1 MPPTPKTGRLDPLKQ
16 KAIEQQPVG
25 QKPQKSNTQ
34 KPMRS
39 GAVRT
44 ARSGSSQPRLNQQ
57 QRADN
62 TIDLLVRSATR
73 LFGERGYANT
83 SLEDI
88 ALDCNL
94 TIGAIYHHFGN
105 KKALFAAANEAAER
119 RIIDTIE
126 EVPDAGTG
134 DGDVL
139 QLFQRRWQALL
150 NLCNESGFRQIV
162 LIDSP
167 NVLGRDRWVSSE
179 VTRNMQS
186 LAALTAQRSIE
197 LELTLRIMRGAAA
210 EAILALAESGNA
222 EATRR
227 VVDSIINRLL
237 TTIAE
242 SFAAD
247 SR

>member
-1 MPPTPKTGRLDPLKQ
+1 MSPSPKTGRSPSSEQ
-16 KAIEQQPVG
+16 KSQKSSA
-25 QKPQKSNTQ
+25 QKPVR
-34 KPMRS
+34 P
-39 GAVRT
+39 GAAT
-44 ARSGSSQPRLNQQ
+44 SSRGVSPPPRLNQQ
-57 QRADN
+57 QRTDN

-73 LFGERGYANT
+73 LFGERGYAST

-105 KKALFAAANEAAER
+105 KKGLFAAANEAAER

-126 EVPDAGTG
+126 QVSDGSGNVG

-139 QLFQRRWQALL
+139 QVFQRRWQALL

-186 LAALTAQRSIE
+186 LASLTAQRSIE

-210 EAILALAESGNA
+210 EAILALAEAGNS
-222 EATRR
+222 ETTRR

>member
-1 MPPTPKTGRLDPLKQ
+1 MSPTSKTGRSPASSKPKSAGQ
-16 KAIEQQPVG
+16 KSTG
-25 QKPQKSNTQ
+25 QKPASR
-34 KPMRS
+34 RS
-39 GAVRT
+39 TSPTSRGA
-44 ARSGSSQPRLNQQ
+44 SSQPRLNQQ
-57 QRADN
+57 QRTDS
-62 TIDLLVRSATR
+62 TIELLVRSATR

-126 EVPDAGTG
+126 LVSEDGVAG
-134 DGDVL
+134 GDVL

-150 NLCNESGFRQIV
+150 NLCNEAGFRQIV

-179 VTRNMQS
+179 VTRNMQ
-186 LAALTAQRSIE
+186 ALTAQRSIE

-210 EAILALAESGNA
+210 EAILALAESGNS
-222 EATRR
+222 ETTRR

-242 SFAAD
+242 SFVAD
-247 SR
+247 SRQA

>member
-1 MPPTPKTGRLDPLKQ
+1 MSPTSKTGRSPASPKQ
-16 KAIEQQPVG
+16 KPTGQESTG
-25 QKPQKSNTQ
+25 QKPASRRSSAARNPGASN
-34 KPMRS
+34 
-39 GAVRT
+39 
-44 ARSGSSQPRLNQQ
+44 QPRLNQQ
-57 QRADN
+57 QRTDS
-62 TIDLLVRSATR
+62 TIELLVRSATR

-126 EVPDAGTG
+126 QVSEDGVAG
-134 DGDVL
+134 GDVL

-150 NLCNESGFRQIV
+150 NLCNEAGFRQIV

-179 VTRNMQS
+179 VTRNMQ
-186 LAALTAQRSIE
+186 ALTAQRSIE

-210 EAILALAESGNA
+210 EAILALAESGNS
-222 EATRR
+222 ETTRR
-227 VVDSIINRLL
+227 VVDSVINRLL

-242 SFAAD
+242 SFATD
-247 SR
+247 SRQA

>member
-1 MPPTPKTGRLDPLKQ
+1 MSPTPKTGRPPSSPRKSN
-16 KAIEQQPVG
+16 A
-25 QKPQKSNTQ
+25 QKP
-34 KPMRS
+34 
-39 GAVRT
+39 AART
-44 ARSGSSQPRLNQQ
+44 ARTGSGQPRLNQQ
-57 QRADN
+57 QRTDS
-62 TIDLLVRSATR
+62 TIDQLVRSATR

-105 KKALFAAANEAAER
+105 KKALFAAANEAAEH
-119 RIIDTIE
+119 RIIDTIDQ
-126 EVPDAGTG
+126 VSDGG
-134 DGDVL
+134 VDDGDVL
-139 QLFQRRWQALL
+139 QLFQRRWKALL
-150 NLCNESGFRQIV
+150 DLCNESGFRQIV

-186 LAALTAQRSIE
+186 LASLTAQRSLE
-197 LELTLRIMRGAAA
+197 LDLTLRIMRGAAA

-242 SFAAD
+242 SFTAD

>member
-1 MPPTPKTGRLDPLKQ
+1 MSPTPRTGPKTARSPSSP
-16 KAIEQQPVG
+16 A
-25 QKPQKSNTQ
+25 QKPTARKSNTQ
-34 KPMRS
+34 KPERAS
-39 GAVRT
+39 AAKASR
-44 ARSGSSQPRLNQQ
+44 AASSQPRLNQQ
-57 QRADN
+57 QRTDS

-73 LFGERGYANT
+73 LFGERGYPNT

-126 EVPDAGTG
+126 QVSESGVVE
-134 DGDVL
+134 GDVL

-150 NLCNESGFRQIV
+150 NLCNEAGFRQIV

-186 LAALTAQRSIE
+186 LATLTAQRSIE

-210 EAILALAESGNA
+210 EAILALAESGNS
-222 EATRR
+222 ETTRR

-237 TTIAE
+237 LTIAE

-247 SR
+247 SRQA